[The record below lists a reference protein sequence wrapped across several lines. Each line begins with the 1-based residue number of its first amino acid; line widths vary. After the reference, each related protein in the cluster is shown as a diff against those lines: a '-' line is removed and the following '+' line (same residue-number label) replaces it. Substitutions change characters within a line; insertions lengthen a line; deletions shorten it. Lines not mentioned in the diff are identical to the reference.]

1 LESTGVQR
9 KESIV
14 FTTIDVINEFGIQS
28 VSTREVAKREGI
40 SEATIYKYFPR
51 KSDLLLAVL
60 DCFSQFDNDIF
71 QTTRQKNMNPKEA
84 ISFYIDCYLVYYE
97 NYPAITAVYQAFC
110 LLQREPVLENKV
122 KSIYFNRF
130 EFMKRMTKD
139 AQEAGTLSNEVDSSS
154 LAEIIISTCR
164 GIGLRWRLNN
174 FGFSLREEVS
184 QAVKII
190 LDGFN

>member
-1 LESTGVQR
+1 MESTGVQR